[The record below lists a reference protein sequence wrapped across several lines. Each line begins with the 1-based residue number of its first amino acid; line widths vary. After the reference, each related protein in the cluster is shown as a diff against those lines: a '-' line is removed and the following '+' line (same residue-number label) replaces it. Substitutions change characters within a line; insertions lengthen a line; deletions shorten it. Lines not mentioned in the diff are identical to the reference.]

1 MNESV
6 RARSWSIALA
16 AVAVLIIAGCSG
28 RSPAADQAPKPGEL
42 RTSTHYLLA
51 GLSIVRYELGHI
63 YVPENRARPDSR
75 LIAVRY
81 MRIKGEAAEGTAP
94 VFLLPGGPGDSY
106 IEAFTKSGLDWFGAA
121 RQRDDVL
128 RFRRAGDVIVMDQ
141 RGASGPSERLGF
153 NYNPDG
159 QPLDR
164 PAHLD
169 DELQAAPSVV
179 RRALARYPDYD
190 LAGYTVIQ
198 CAEDLNDLRGA
209 LGYAKVNLFGLSY
222 GSQWSFAVMRLHPE
236 TVSRVLLSGVEPLDN
251 SYDMPSHVWAA
262 LMRIAAAA
270 EADPRLRASLPRG
283 GLRQAVD
290 EILARLEKATVTVR
304 LKSGEQV
311 VLGPEDFKL
320 NLVARPS
327 EWPAR
332 IIDIHQGRYEAWAE
346 EVAASR
352 RPLRTAPAALIGPLI
367 DTSLNV
373 SETRGRRLTND
384 PAARYLGTW
393 GFAPSMAAASL
404 WPTPDVG
411 DEFRLPAQSP
421 IPVVFLHGDW
431 DTSTPIEN
439 SQEIQPY
446 FPNSRL
452 IVVRH
457 GGHGAIYDLAD
468 QNPDLLNQF
477 IDYLRTGD
485 MTNLPSEV
493 VLAPPGFTAPTP

>member
-1 MNESV
+1 MRLTRPS
-6 RARSWSIALA
+6 AIAFLMA
-16 AVAVLIIAGCSG
+16 ALLIITGCSG
-28 RSPAADQAPKPGEL
+28 RSATADQTPKHGEL
-42 RTSTHYLLA
+42 RASTHYLLV

-81 MRIKGEAAEGTAP
+81 MRIKGTTKEAAPP
-94 VFLLPGGPGDSY
+94 VFMLPGGPGDSY
-106 IEAFTKSGLDWFGAA
+106 IEAFTKSGLDWFGAFK
-121 RQRDDVL
+121 QRRDVL
-128 RFRRAGDVIVMDQ
+128 RFRRAGDVVVMDQ

-153 NYNPDG
+153 NHNPDG
-159 QPLDR
+159 QSLDR
-164 PAHLD
+164 PARLD
-169 DELQAAPSVV
+169 DELEAAPSVV
-179 RRALARYPDYD
+179 RRALARYPDHD
-190 LAGYTVIQ
+190 LAGYTVVQ
-198 CAEDLNDLRGA
+198 CAEDLNDLRVA
-209 LGYAKVNLFGLSY
+209 LGYAKINLFGLSY

-236 TVSRVLLSGVEPLDN
+236 TVERALLSGVEPLDN

-262 LMRIAAAA
+262 LMRIAAEA
-270 EADPRLRASLPRG
+270 EVDPRLSASLPRG
-283 GLRQAVD
+283 GIRQAVD
-290 EILARLEKATVTVR
+290 ETLSRLEEATLTVR

-332 IIDIHQGRYEAWAE
+332 IIAIHQGRYEAWAE

-352 RPLRTAPAALIGPLI
+352 RPLRDAPAALIGPLI

-373 SETRGRRLTND
+373 SKTRGRLLAND
-384 PAARYLGTW
+384 PAVRYLGTW

-411 DEFRLPAQSP
+411 DEFRLPITSP

-439 SQEIQPY
+439 SLEMQRY

-452 IVVRH
+452 VIVRR

-468 QNPDLLNQF
+468 QNPGVLDHLL
-477 IDYLRTGD
+477 DYLKTGD
-485 MTNLPSEV
+485 MTDLPRHV
-493 VLAPPGFTAPTP
+493 VLAQPKFKAPLP

>member
-1 MNESV
+1 MNENV
-6 RARSWSIALA
+6 RIRRPTALA
-16 AVAVLIIAGCSG
+16 FVAMLIVAGCSG
-28 RSPAADQAPKPGEL
+28 RSSADQAPRPGEV
-42 RTSTHYLLA
+42 RASTHHLLS
-51 GLSIVRYELGHI
+51 GLSTIRYELGHI

-81 MRIKGEAAEGTAP
+81 MRIKGTAPEGTPP
-94 VFLLPGGPGDSY
+94 VFMLPGGPGDSY
-106 IEAFTKSGLDWFGAA
+106 IEAFTKSGPGWFGAA

-128 RFRRAGDVIVMDQ
+128 RFRRAGDVIIMDQ

-164 PAHLD
+164 PALLD
-169 DELQAAPSVV
+169 DELKAAPSVV
-179 RRALARYPDYD
+179 RRALARYPEHD

-198 CAEDLNDLRGA
+198 CAEDLDDLRRA
-209 LGYAKVNLFGLSY
+209 LGYAKINLFGLSY
-222 GSQWSFAVMRLHPE
+222 GSQWSFAVLRLHPE

-262 LMRIAAAA
+262 LMRMAA
-270 EADPRLRASLPRG
+270 EAETDPRLRASLPPE

-290 EILARLEKATVTVR
+290 EILARLDTAPVTVR
-304 LKSGEQV
+304 LKSGEQI
-311 VLGPEDFKL
+311 VLGPEDFRL
-320 NLVARPS
+320 SLVARPS

-332 IIDIHQGRYEAWAE
+332 VVDIHRGRYGAWAE

-352 RPLRTAPAALIGPLI
+352 RPLTAAPAALIGPLI

-373 SETRGRRLTND
+373 SEARGRRLAAD
-384 PAARYLGTW
+384 PAVRYLGTW
-393 GFAPSMAAASL
+393 GFAPSMAAAAL

-411 DEFRLPAQSP
+411 DTLRLPAESP

-439 SQEIQPY
+439 SREIQPY

-452 IVVRH
+452 VVVRR
-457 GGHGAIYDLAD
+457 GGHGAIYELAD
-468 QNPDLLNQF
+468 QNPGVLDRLL
-477 IDYLRTGD
+477 DYLRTGD
-485 MTNLPSEV
+485 MTGLPTEV
-493 VLAPPGFTAPTP
+493 VLATPKFGAPTL

>member
-1 MNESV
+1 MSRGV
-6 RARSWSIALA
+6 RTMRLLMALTA
-16 AVAVLIIAGCSG
+16 MLIIVGCSG
-28 RSPAADQAPKPGEL
+28 RLPGEAAPL
-42 RTSTHYLLA
+42 PGEVRTNTHYLLS

-63 YVPENRARPDSR
+63 YVPENRARPGSR

-81 MRIKGEAAEGTAP
+81 MRVKGTAP
-94 VFLLPGGPGDSY
+94 WGTPPVFMLPGGPGDSY

-121 RQRDDVL
+121 RQRGDVL
-128 RFRRAGDVIVMDQ
+128 RFRRAGDVVVMDQ
-141 RGASGPSERLGF
+141 RGASGPTERLGF

-159 QPLDR
+159 QPLAR
-164 PAHLD
+164 PARLD
-169 DELQAAPSVV
+169 DELKAAPSVV
-179 RRALARYPDYD
+179 RRALARYPHHD

-198 CAEDLNDLRGA
+198 CAEDLNDLRRA
-209 LGYAKVNLFGLSY
+209 LGYAKINLFGLSY

-236 TVSRVLLSGVEPLDN
+236 TVSRALLSGVEPLDN

-262 LMRIAAAA
+262 LMRIAAEA

-290 EILARLEKATVTVR
+290 EILARLEKAVVTVR
-304 LKSGEQV
+304 LNTGEQV
-311 VLGPEDFKL
+311 VLGPEDFRL
-320 NLVARPS
+320 NLIARPS

-332 IIDIHQGRYEAWAE
+332 IIDIHQGRYEPWAE

-352 RPLRTAPAALIGPLI
+352 RPMQATPSALIGPLI

-373 SETRGRRLTND
+373 SETRGRLLAND
-384 PAARYLGTW
+384 PAVRYLGSW
-393 GFAPSMAAASL
+393 GFAPSMATASL

-411 DEFRLPAQSP
+411 DSLRLPVESP

-439 SQEIQPY
+439 SREIQRY

-452 IVVRH
+452 VTVRR

-468 QNPDLLNQF
+468 QYPDLLDRLL
-477 IDYLRTGD
+477 DYLRTGE
-485 MTNLPSEV
+485 MAGLPAEV
-493 VLAPPGFTAPTP
+493 SLALPKFSALTP